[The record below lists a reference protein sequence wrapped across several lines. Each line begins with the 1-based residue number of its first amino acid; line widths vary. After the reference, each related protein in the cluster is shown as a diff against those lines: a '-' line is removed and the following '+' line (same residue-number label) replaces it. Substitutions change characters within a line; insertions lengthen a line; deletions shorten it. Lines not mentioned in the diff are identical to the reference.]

1 MAFILSKCK
10 NSGVQIIDTSEY
22 LSQSVLTV
30 QGDAWYTYA
39 ESFTVNVLYKVDLNK
54 NTTLIDYAIEEHTF
68 SEDNIE
74 IPNKSI
80 LEFKQDGLHQITQLI
95 IPNKEWLETNKQ
107 FLNQYFENIYYCDG
121 INIYD
126 INDNIVDIK
135 DLVIDCS
142 NILNKSKYTFTL
154 DKILQRFKEESIKVL
169 TDKAKPLVRNVLW
182 IGIDVVKYCLSQ
194 GWYFE
199 AERRLQ
205 QVINCINSS
214 NANQLPPNLMHC
226 GCLKTQW
233 MNNGPKSLH

>member
-54 NTTLIDYAIEEHTF
+54 NTTLVDYAIEEHTF
-68 SEDNIE
+68 DNEYPIS
-74 IPNKSI
+74 NKSI
-80 LEFKQDGLHQITQLI
+80 LEFQQDGLHQITQLI
-95 IPNKEWLETNKQ
+95 IPNKEWLETNRQLLDK
-107 FLNQYFENIYYCDG
+107 YFENIYYCDG
-121 INIYD
+121 TNIYD
-126 INDNIVDIK
+126 INDNIIAIK
-135 DLVIDCS
+135 DLTLDCS
-142 NILNKSKYTFTL
+142 NILVKSKYTFTL
-154 DKILQRFKEESIKVL
+154 DKILQRFKDESLKVL
-169 TDKAKPLVRNVLW
+169 QEKAKPLIRNVLW

-205 QVINCINSS
+205 QLINCINSS
-214 NANQLPPNLMHC
+214 NANKLPPNLMHC